1 MKHKFLFSS
10 ILPLSVFPVALT
22 ACKKNKEIDNDTTKI
37 KNFWTK
43 FTTNLEQFKKM
54 LGNNINKFYELNAN
68 YKIFKG
74 SMLKMY
80 SEDSQD
86 SLYNTIKN
94 IIDKSKYGKMD
105 LNDNELSQ
113 LNENQIELYNEWINS
128 STKLN
133 ELINARNLINDA
145 DIQISTS
152 IQKLSLNNNAN
163 EFYLFNSYL
172 NELGKNN
179 FKDEQ
184 MQLNLNK
191 VKDFFS
197 NYIYNANKWE
207 SDLNTNSSNN
217 KNNSNDI
224 HEHTHSHSLIN
235 ITMNAIVQNLGF
247 IKQIKN
253 LEDLQSGIN
262 KLKNQDKKDH
272 FNVNLFTKLPTLNEF
287 EKLID
292 SIIQAQDQIN
302 LLRNKAIE
310 VYSSIKDIESILNQ

>member
-10 ILPLSVFPVALT
+10 ILPLCVFPVALN
-22 ACKKNKEIDNDTTKI
+22 ACKKNKKIDNDTTKI
-37 KNFWTK
+37 KNFWAK

-68 YKIFKG
+68 YKFFKDV
-74 SMLKMY
+74 MLEMY
-80 SEDSQD
+80 NEDSQD

-113 LNENQIELYNEWINS
+113 LNENHIGLYNQWINS

-133 ELINARNLINDA
+133 ELINVRNIINDA

-163 EFYLFNSYL
+163 AFYLFNSYL

-179 FKDEQ
+179 FKDEE

-207 SDLNTNSSNN
+207 SDLNNNSSNN

-224 HEHTHSHSLIN
+224 HEHTHSHALIN

-253 LEDLQSGIN
+253 LEDLKSGIN
-262 KLKNQDKKDH
+262 KLNNRDKKEH
-272 FNVNLFTKLPTLNEF
+272 FNVNLFNKLPTLNEF
-287 EKLID
+287 EKLND

-310 VYSSIKDIESILNQ
+310 IYSSIKDIESILNQ

>member
-22 ACKKNKEIDNDTTKI
+22 ACKKNKEIENDTTKI
-37 KNFWTK
+37 KNFWAK

-54 LGNNINKFYELNAN
+54 LGDNINNFYELNAN
-68 YKIFKG
+68 YKFFKDE
-74 SMLKMY
+74 MLKMY

-105 LNDNELSQ
+105 LNDNEISQ
-113 LNENQIELYNEWINS
+113 LNENQTRLYNEWINS

-133 ELINARNLINDA
+133 ELINARNIINDA
-145 DIQISTS
+145 NIQISTS

-163 EFYLFNSYL
+163 SFYLFNSYL

-184 MQLNLNK
+184 MQLNLNR
-191 VKDFFS
+191 VKDFFV

-207 SDLNTNSSNN
+207 SDLNNSSSNN

-224 HEHTHSHSLIN
+224 HEHTHSHALIN
-235 ITMNAIVQNLGF
+235 ITMNAIVQNLAF
-247 IKQIKN
+247 IKQVKN
-253 LEDLQSGIN
+253 LEYLQSAIN
-262 KLKNQDKKDH
+262 KLKNKDKKDH
-272 FNVNLFTKLPTLNEF
+272 FNSNLFAKLPTLNEL
-287 EKLID
+287 KQLND
-292 SIIQAQDQIN
+292 SIIKAQDQIN

-310 VYSSIKDIESILNQ
+310 VYSSIKDIELILNQ

>member
-10 ILPLSVFPVALT
+10 ILPWSVFPVALT
-22 ACKKNKEIDNDTTKI
+22 ACKKTEKIDNDTTKI

-54 LGNNINKFYELNAN
+54 LGNNINNFYELNAKYN
-68 YKIFKG
+68 FFKDI
-74 SMLKMY
+74 MLKMY

-113 LNENQIELYNEWINS
+113 LNENQVRLYNEWINS

-133 ELINARNLINDA
+133 ELINMRNIINDA
-145 DIQISTS
+145 DIQVSTS

-163 EFYLFNSYL
+163 SFYLFNSYL

-191 VKDFFS
+191 AKDFFA
-197 NYIYNANKWE
+197 NYIYNENKWE
-207 SDLNTNSSNN
+207 SDLNSNSSNK

-224 HEHTHSHSLIN
+224 HEHTHSHALIN
-235 ITMNAIVQNLGF
+235 ITMNAIVQNLVF

-253 LEDLQSGIN
+253 LEDLRGGIN

-272 FNVNLFTKLPTLNEF
+272 FNVNLFNKLPALNEF

-302 LLRNKAIE
+302 LLRHKAIE
-310 VYSSIKDIESILNQ
+310 IYSSIKDIESILNQ

>member
-1 MKHKFLFSS
+1 MKHKFLFRA
-10 ILPLSVFPVALT
+10 IVPLSVFPIALT
-22 ACKKNKEIDNDTTKI
+22 ACKKNAKVDNDTTKI
-37 KNFWTK
+37 KNFWAK
-43 FTTNLEQFKKM
+43 FTANLEQFKKM
-54 LGNNINKFYELNAN
+54 LGNNINIFYELNAN
-68 YKIFKG
+68 YKFFKDV
-74 SMLKMY
+74 MLKIY

-113 LNENQIELYNEWINS
+113 LNENQIRLYNEWINS
-128 STKLN
+128 STMLN
-133 ELINARNLINDA
+133 ELINARNIINDA

-152 IQKLSLNNNAN
+152 IQKLSLNNNASS
-163 EFYLFNSYL
+163 FYVFNSYL

-184 MQLNLNK
+184 MQLNLNR
-191 VKDFFS
+191 VKDYFA

-207 SDLNTNSSNN
+207 SDLNNNSSNN

-224 HEHTHSHSLIN
+224 HEHTHSHALIN
-235 ITMNAIVQNLGF
+235 ITMNAIVQNLVF
-247 IKQIKN
+247 IKKIKN

-262 KLKNQDKKDH
+262 KIKNQDKKDH
-272 FNVNLFTKLPTLNEF
+272 FNVNLFTKLPTHNEF
-287 EKLID
+287 EQLID
-292 SIIQAQDQIN
+292 SIIKAQDQIN

-310 VYSSIKDIESILNQ
+310 IYSSIKDIELILNQ